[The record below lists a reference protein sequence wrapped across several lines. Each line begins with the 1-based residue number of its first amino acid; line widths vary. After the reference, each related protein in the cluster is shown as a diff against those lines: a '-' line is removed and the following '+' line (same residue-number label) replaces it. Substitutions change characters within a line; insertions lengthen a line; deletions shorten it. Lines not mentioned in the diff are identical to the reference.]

1 MSGRNESRFFELRAT
16 GVIDVRVTCDLDD
29 WVLAVCSPPFSCA
42 DGRYRWMRCSPRELR
57 ASLTGTRILPQSR
70 SDMTNKTL
78 NVDELDV
85 LRTGIGETIDSFEG
99 NPLGPGDYYGA
110 VRINFANA
118 SVDISDFF
126 ESADVSFE
134 AGMGLEEVGTMRVKR
149 ATGPLDLG
157 DLVSGPENKSIVV
170 DSTVLSV
177 EVVNDTV
184 EMMRDDE
191 VTNTFA
197 FTQAVIF
204 HLEKG
209 DLVVDRNVWFEV
221 FLSACVTS
229 DARKFIRDTE
239 KDWNRGA
246 GKYHA
251 VVKREFVL
259 LD

>member
-1 MSGRNESRFFELRAT
+1 
-16 GVIDVRVTCDLDD
+16 
-29 WVLAVCSPPFSCA
+29 
-42 DGRYRWMRCSPRELR
+42 
-57 ASLTGTRILPQSR
+57 
-70 SDMTNKTL
+70 MTNKTL
-78 NVDELDV
+78 TVDELDV
-85 LRTGIGETIDSFEG
+85 LRTSVGENIDSFEG
-99 NPLGPGDYYGA
+99 NPLGPGDYYA
-110 VRINFANA
+110 AIRINFANA

-170 DSTVLSV
+170 ESTVLSI

-197 FTQAVIF
+197 FTPAIIL
-204 HLEKG
+204 HLEQG
-209 DLVVDRNVWFEV
+209 ALVVYRTVWIED
-221 FLSACVTS
+221 FLSACITS
-229 DARKFIRDTE
+229 DAHKFIRDTE

>member
-1 MSGRNESRFFELRAT
+1 
-16 GVIDVRVTCDLDD
+16 
-29 WVLAVCSPPFSCA
+29 
-42 DGRYRWMRCSPRELR
+42 
-57 ASLTGTRILPQSR
+57 
-70 SDMTNKTL
+70 MTNKTL
-78 NVDELDV
+78 TADELDV
-85 LRTGIGETIDSFEG
+85 LRTGVGETIDSFEG

-110 VRINFANA
+110 IRINFANT

-209 DLVVDRNVWFEV
+209 DLVIDRNVWFEV
-221 FLSACVTS
+221 FLSACVTG